1 MAKQG
6 VGLSMAKKP
15 RRKCANQ
22 SCRQWFHPSRDGQIV
37 CCYECATV
45 VGKEQAAKTRADAQ
59 RKESAHQKATDKKE
73 RAAWRQRKAAVK
85 PLKHWVDLTQRAVN
99 DICRETELAAG
110 KGCISCGT
118 KKPFAWHA
126 GHYRTTA
133 AAGHLR
139 FTRIN
144 IHLQCDVCNI
154 HKSGNI
160 EAYRA
165 ALVELYGEETVQD
178 LESNNT
184 PHRWTVEELREIRLT
199 ALADLCALK
208 KQVAA

>member
-1 MAKQG
+1 MT
-6 VGLSMAKKP
+6 KKP

-22 SCRQWFHPSRDGQIV
+22 SCREWFHPVRDGQVV
-37 CCYECATV
+37 CCYECATL
-45 VGKEQAAKTRADAQ
+45 VGKEQTRKAREAAQ
-59 RKESAHQKATDKKE
+59 RKELAQQRTIEKKE
-73 RAAWRQRKAAVK
+73 RAAWRHRKAAVK

-99 DICRETELAAG
+99 DICRETELAEG

-118 KKPFAWHA
+118 KTAFAWHA

-139 FTRIN
+139 FTRMN

-160 EAYRA
+160 ENYRA
-165 ALVELYGEETVQD
+165 ALVQLYGEETVLS
-178 LESNNT
+178 LENNND
-184 PHRWTVEELREIRLT
+184 PHRWTVEVLKEIRLT
-199 ALADLCALK
+199 ALADLRVLK

>member
-1 MAKQG
+1 M
-6 VGLSMAKKP
+6 SKKP
-15 RRKCANQ
+15 ARRKCANKA
-22 SCRQWFHPSRDGQIV
+22 CRQWFEPARSEQTV
-37 CCYECATV
+37 CSYACACEY
-45 VGKEQAAKTRADAQ
+45 GKAHVTKTKTREQQAEARQ
-59 RKESAHQKATDKKE
+59 AKAKAKLE
-73 RAAWRQRKAAVK
+73 RAEWRQRKEAVK
-85 PLKHWVDLTQRAVN
+85 PLKHWIDLTQRAVN

-118 KKPFAWHA
+118 RNPSAWHA

-144 IHLQCDVCNI
+144 IHLQCDVCNT

-165 ALVELYGEETVQD
+165 SLVALYGESAVQE
-178 LESNNT
+178 LENNNT
-184 PHRWTVEELREIRLT
+184 PHRWTPEELKTIRLQ
-199 ALADLCALK
+199 ALADLRALK
-208 KQVAA
+208 KMVAA